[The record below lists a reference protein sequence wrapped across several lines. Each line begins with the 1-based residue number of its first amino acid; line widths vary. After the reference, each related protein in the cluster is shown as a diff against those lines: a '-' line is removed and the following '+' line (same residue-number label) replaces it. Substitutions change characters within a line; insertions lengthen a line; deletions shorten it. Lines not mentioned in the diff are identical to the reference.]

1 MRCELWTVKL
11 FGHFFSYFVFSIFLF
26 SSFTSHSDGVCPAA
40 SSSSSSIRFG
50 FAFSPLRIFYCAKND
65 FLFSIF
71 WFDFG
76 KRERQRGASLERV
89 RNASKS
95 KSFHSRP
102 SRMGNQFD
110 FEYVMRR
117 KKRVWKNAESRKKCE
132 QAKQRTSLPSPPSIH
147 RIERHINC
155 LQGFSSANFLIVCQP
170 H

>member
-1 MRCELWTVKL
+1 MRCELWNYSDISFRILYLV
-11 FGHFFSYFVFSIFLF
+11 FFFFFLPLLPTLMGFVQLP
-26 SSFTSHSDGVCPAA
+26 VPVPV
-40 SSSSSSIRFG
+40 RFG
-50 FAFSPLRIFYCAKND
+50 LVFAFSPLRIFYCAKND

-76 KRERQRGASLERV
+76 KRERERGASLERV
-89 RNASKS
+89 RNESKS

-132 QAKQRTSLPSPPSIH
+132 PAKQRTSIPLPPSLH
-147 RIERHINC
+147 HIERHINC